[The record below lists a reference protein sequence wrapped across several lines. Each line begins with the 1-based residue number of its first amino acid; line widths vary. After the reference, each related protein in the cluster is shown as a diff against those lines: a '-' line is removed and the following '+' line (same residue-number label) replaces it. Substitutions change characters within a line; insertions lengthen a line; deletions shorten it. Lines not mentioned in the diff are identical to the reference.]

1 MSGMAGIEDQR
12 TARAAVKLTY
22 DDFVHFP
29 DDGKRHELID
39 GEHYVT
45 PSPNIRHQGILGSL
59 YLLIANWLEEHPI
72 GRVFVAPLD
81 VVLSSFDVVEP
92 DLLYLSNERAAQVIT
107 PLHVRGVPELVVEI
121 ASKET
126 RKRDETIKRRSVR
139 ARGEYLST
147 GSSIP
152 PSTWCA
158 STRGRGIDSA
168 GRRNSLARRRMCSRP
183 LCFRVWSCRWRGF
196 SESNELAAAVARQ
209 PASIP
214 VYSSCGS
221 ASPIDPPRTASA
233 ISSNGVGSPLTM
245 ITRAPASWAAGT
257 APAMG

>member
-81 VVLSSFDVVEP
+81 VVLSSF
-92 DLLYLSNERAAQVIT
+92 
-107 PLHVRGVPELVVEI
+107 
-121 ASKET
+121 
-126 RKRDETIKRRSVR
+126 RRRR
-139 ARGEYLST
+139 AR
-147 GSSIP
+147 P
-152 PSTWCA
+152 
-158 STRGRGIDSA
+158 
-168 GRRNSLARRRMCSRP
+168 
-183 LCFRVWSCRWRGF
+183 
-196 SESNELAAAVARQ
+196 AV
-209 PASIP
+209 P
-214 VYSSCGS
+214 V
-221 ASPIDPPRTASA
+221 
-233 ISSNGVGSPLTM
+233 
-245 ITRAPASWAAGT
+245 
-257 APAMG
+257 